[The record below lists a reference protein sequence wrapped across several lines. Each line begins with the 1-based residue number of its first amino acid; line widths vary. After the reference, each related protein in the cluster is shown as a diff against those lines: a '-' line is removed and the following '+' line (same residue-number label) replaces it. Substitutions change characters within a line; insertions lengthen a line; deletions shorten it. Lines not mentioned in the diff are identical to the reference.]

1 MRLKRATG
9 FCQNVSQ
16 VAGGYGG
23 KNLAK
28 VSMKMTDGAVPVGQV
43 ESSVFA
49 SYFMTNRCLFKGI
62 LHLQQVSLSKSIY
75 N

>member
-9 FCQNVSQ
+9 FCQNASQ
-16 VAGGYGG
+16 VAGGSNGQTV
-23 KNLAK
+23 AQ
-28 VSMKMTDGAVPVGQV
+28 VSKELTDGAVPVGQV

-49 SYFMTNRCLFKGI
+49 SYFMTNRCLFKGA
-62 LHLQQVSLSKSIY
+62 LQLQYINLFKSIF